1 MTIKREPDIFEQREW
16 QRVMDER
23 VRIAMADS
31 LKIEQSEA
39 RWRMLAWVLAV
50 FVLAGLLVPFA
61 LMLE

>member
-1 MTIKREPDIFEQREW
+1 MTIKREPDIFEQCEW
-16 QRVMDER
+16 QRAMDER
-23 VRIAMADS
+23 VRVAMADS

-39 RWRMLAWVLAV
+39 RWRMLAWALAV